1 MALRVKQALATIYD
15 TKTNDTGTESK
26 ASKRTEKHYFRE
38 QANDSGCGICG
49 RLLKVHPMGVEP
61 AEVAQRREELR
72 LAEKTA
78 RRSSGSNRERETEM
92 ANQLK
97 ADAEA
102 MTASELKAALKE
114 KGVTGYSKM
123 KHGELVAEFV
133 KASKPP
139 KASRNGTPREPS
151 ENQVRVP
158 SPIEW
163 VSDDGTYSGKSPS
176 ANWNGSRWQIGKY
189 FAECGYDRDDV
200 KAALANAK
208 EKLDGGAKSVQ
219 ALNVKIKVTS

>member
-15 TKTNDTGTESK
+15 AKPDTGKESK
-26 ASKRTEKHYFRE
+26 ASKSKAKHYFRP
-38 QANDSGCGICG
+38 QDKDSGCGSCG
-49 RLLKVHPMGVEP
+49 RLLAVHPMGVEP
-61 AEVAQRREELR
+61 PEAIARRDELR
-72 LAEKTA
+72 NADKAA
-78 RRSSGSNRERETEM
+78 RQSTSGTRGRNQEM

-102 MTASELKAALKE
+102 MTAPELKTALKE

-123 KHGELVAEFV
+123 KHGELVAAYV
-133 KASKPP
+133 KAMKP
-139 KASRNGTPREPS
+139 KASRSSNGTTRVPS

-163 VSDDGTYSGKSPS
+163 VSDDGTYSGHSPS

-189 FAECGYDRDDV
+189 LAECKFDRDEV

-208 EKLDGGAKSVQ
+208 EKLDNGAKSVQ
-219 ALNVKIKVTS
+219 VLNVKIKVTS